1 MGRSR
6 RLSSALAL
14 SFLTLLAAACS
25 EAPRTNLTG
34 LPAAECQPLVDQT
47 ECLLPFPSDFFR
59 RPDPSTAAGFR
70 VRLTGPAVVYDKAER
85 STDATAW
92 RPLDGAALT
101 PMIVGRLGRPF
112 AATNFVNLVDDPK
125 PTVEGTSPIL
135 LVEAET
141 GRLVPHYEDVDLEIE
156 DPAQRTFIVS
166 PLERLAPATRY
177 VVLVKGLVDDRGAPV
192 EAARGFRMLRDRAS
206 ANDDAVGPLAES
218 FERDVFPVAERI
230 GVPRG
235 SLQLAWT
242 FTTGTLEGV
251 TGDTK
256 KAYAL
261 VRDELAVNPASV
273 QVTRVEEPTSGSW
286 GRKVYGTI
294 SLPSVL
300 SGNGD
305 RWALLER
312 DASGAP
318 KLNGRIDVAF
328 RALVPRAVLTGTGTA
343 RTLVFGHGFFG
354 TAKEAEEG
362 AMAAI
367 SDQSG
372 SVLFALD
379 WLGMSNDDIESVSG
393 RIAREPEKIAGF
405 TERTVQSLAN
415 IGLLRRTIGGA
426 MREVVELRRAGEA
439 APMFDPDRVAYMGIS
454 QGHLLGGI
462 ALALDDGFE
471 RAVLHVG
478 GGAVSQ
484 IMLRSE
490 NFATFLALIGSRVPD
505 ALDRRRVLATVSP
518 YLERIDPAAFAE
530 GLRVKRTAADP
541 GLPLL
546 MQTGLG
552 DTNVP
557 HFAGMHHARSLGL
570 PLAQGGPMPVLGLR
584 EADLATV
591 ASAYQLFDRGWDPTS
606 YRACKPA
613 PRTSSIHEAL
623 RRDTSAVRQVVTF
636 LTTGALVPAP

>member
-1 MGRSR
+1 MGRR
-6 RLSSALAL
+6 RWFPFASALAPL
-14 SFLTLLAAACS
+14 VCSALACS
-25 EAPRTNLTG
+25 AAPRTSLTG
-34 LPAAECQPLVDQT
+34 YASAECQPLVDET

-59 RPDPSTAAGFR
+59 RPDASSSSGFR

-112 AATNFVNLVDDPK
+112 ASSNLVNLVDDPTS
-125 PTVEGTSPIL
+125 TVDGSSPIL
-135 LVEAET
+135 LVEAST

-166 PLERLAPATRY
+166 PLERLAPDTRY
-177 VVLVKGLVDDRGAPV
+177 VVLVKGLVDDRGAHV
-192 EAARGFRMLRDRAS
+192 EAAQGFRMLRDRAAS
-206 ANDDAVGPLAES
+206 SDDAVGPLAET
-218 FERDVFPVAERI
+218 FERDVFPVAERVH
-230 GVPRG
+230 VPRN

-242 FTTGTLEGV
+242 FTTGSLEGI
-251 TGDTK
+251 TGDTR
-256 KAYAL
+256 KAYGI
-261 VRDELAVNPASV
+261 VRDELAARPATV
-273 QVTRVEEPTSGSW
+273 RVTAVEEPASGGG

-300 SGNGD
+300 SGSGD

-312 DASGAP
+312 DERGAP

-328 RALVPRAVLTGTGTA
+328 RALVPREVLRGSGVA
-343 RTLVFGHGFFG
+343 RSLVFGHGFFG
-354 TAKEAEEG
+354 AAKEAEEG
-362 AMAAI
+362 PMTEIGAR
-367 SDQSG
+367 SG
-372 SVLFALD
+372 SVVFALD

-393 RIAREPEKIAGF
+393 RIAREPEKLAGF
-405 TERTVQSLAN
+405 TERTVQSIAN
-415 IGLLRRTIGGA
+415 IGLLRRTIGSA
-426 MREVVELRRAGEA
+426 MREVVELRREGEST
-439 APMFDPDRVAYMGIS
+439 PIFDPDHVSYMGIS

-490 NFATFLALIGSRVPD
+490 NFATFLALIGSRVPG
-505 ALDRRRVLATVSP
+505 ALDRRRLLAAVSP
-518 YLERIDPAAFAE
+518 YLERIDPAAFVE
-530 GLRVKRTAADP
+530 TLRVKRTAADP

-546 MQTGLG
+546 VQTGLG

-557 HFAGMHHARSLGL
+557 HFAGMHHARALGL
-570 PLAQGGPMPVLGLR
+570 PLAQGSPLPVWGLH
-584 EADLATV
+584 EADLATRT
-591 ASAYQLFDRGWDPTS
+591 SAYQLFDRGWDPSS

-613 PRTSSIHEAL
+613 PKTSPIHEAL
-623 RRDTSAVRQVVTF
+623 RRDASAVQQILTF
-636 LTTGALVPAP
+636 LATGALVPAP